1 MRKFLCIFSCL
12 LCCLLC
18 CGCKGEAPSD
28 WRTKDTY
35 SCDYPIGPTAVFC
48 VKLNADK
55 SAYEVY
61 DTADGSPAGKLDFA
75 AHSAAGLYYGED
87 LDTLEFF
94 DHDGDGRQEF
104 GVTMDDGHT
113 LWYRF
118 TFAERGNDR
127 FRFLESE
134 EVELDFP
141 SEASSEASGQ

>member
-1 MRKFLCIFSCL
+1 MRKIICLFLC
-12 LCCLLC
+12 LCVLPL
-18 CGCKGEAPSD
+18 CGCEKAVPAD

-35 SCDYPIGPTAVFC
+35 SCDYPIGSTAVFC

-55 SAYEVY
+55 TAYEVY
-61 DTADGSPAGKLDFA
+61 DTADGSLAGTLDFA

-87 LDTLEFF
+87 LDCLDLF

-104 GVTMDDGHT
+104 GVTMDDGRT
-113 LWYRF
+113 LWYRY

-141 SEASSEASGQ
+141 SETSSEASGQ